1 MNYHKKLKNIKG
13 FIIDIDGVL
22 ANNIVSIDENG
33 KLTRRFYYRDLW
45 AIQTALKKD
54 YKIALINTT
63 ISSPLTELCNK
74 IGFSE
79 VYEARANRLK
89 ILNEFCKKFNFSYE
103 EVAYI
108 GDDIEDLEPIEAVGF
123 SACPADAVS
132 EIVDIVDYI
141 ATRNSGQGC
150 IREILEK
157 TLKVQGKWDVDV
169 FLGIGK

>member
-1 MNYHKKLKNIKG
+1 MNYHKKLKNIKA

-22 ANNIVSIDENG
+22 ASNTVFIDENG
-33 KLTRRFYYRDLW
+33 KLTRTFYYRDLW
-45 AIQTALKKD
+45 AIQTALSKD
-54 YKIALINTT
+54 YKIGLLNTT

-74 IGFSE
+74 IGFNE
-79 VYEARANRLK
+79 VYQAKTSRLK
-89 ILNEFCKKFNFSYE
+89 VLNDFCKKFDYAYDQ
-103 EVAYI
+103 VAYI

-157 TLKVQGKWDVDV
+157 TLKVQGKWDVDI
-169 FLGIGK
+169 FLGMGK